1 MKLRVLRD
9 KGLPVDAP
17 IYAFGET
24 FESGDERGARWV
36 EQGYAEHV
44 SGLTAAIPAADS
56 SFTSTVDPALDTFVG
71 EAVKKERPRRN
82 EPAQHPLI
90 ESPEPKE

>member
-24 FESGDERGARWV
+24 FESDDERAATWLK
-36 EQGYAEHV
+36 QGYAE
-44 SGLTAAIPAADS
+44 L
-56 SFTSTVDPALDTFVG
+56 VDDG
-71 EAVKKERPRRN
+71 KKERPRKT
-82 EPAQHPLI
+82 ESTPLPPI
-90 ESPEPKE
+90 ESPQPTTKE